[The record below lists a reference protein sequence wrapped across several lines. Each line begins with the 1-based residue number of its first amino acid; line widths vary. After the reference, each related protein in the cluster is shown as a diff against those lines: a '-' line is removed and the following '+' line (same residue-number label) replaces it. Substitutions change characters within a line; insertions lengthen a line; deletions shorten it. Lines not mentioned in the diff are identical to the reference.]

1 MICSITSVGGSME
14 KLFYEGR
21 PFLYVLLAVYALT
34 HPTGGSVLHGCGVL
48 LAIAATVIFF
58 WRFQHRRHPG
68 R

>member
-1 MICSITSVGGSME
+1 ME

-34 HPTGGSVLHGCGVL
+34 HANGGSILRGSGLVLAAVAVL
-48 LAIAATVIFF
+48 IVV
-58 WRFQHRRHPG
+58 WRVQHRKVSR